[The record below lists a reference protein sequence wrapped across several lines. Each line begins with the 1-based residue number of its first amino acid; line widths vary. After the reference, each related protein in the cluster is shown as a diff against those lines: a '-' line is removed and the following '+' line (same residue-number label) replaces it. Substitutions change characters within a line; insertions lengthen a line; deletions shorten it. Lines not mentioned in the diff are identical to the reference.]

1 MAQIFRTFVLLS
13 SLAIFAFAE
22 PPRQS
27 LFANEMVLVRGKT
40 FRMGSPESEN
50 WREKD
55 ETLHAVRIDDFYIS
69 RYEVTQEKFKSVT
82 GKNPSAFSGKNLPV
96 ENVTWYDAV
105 EFCNKLSESEGLE
118 PAYRID
124 GENVS
129 WNKTANGYRLPT
141 EAEWEFAARA
151 GTSTPFST
159 GKIPGDRDAN
169 FYAHYPYNI
178 EQNYFHEENLETQ
191 PGYYRNKTVAVGSF
205 KPNAFGLYDVHGNVS
220 EWCFDFYGKY
230 PTDPLSENPSGPAS
244 GSTRVSRGGGFNDF
258 GKHLRS
264 AYRSS
269 SLADEASPWRGFRI
283 ARNAK

>member
-1 MAQIFRTFVLLS
+1 MTQIFRAFVFLG
-13 SLAIFAFAE
+13 SLAIFGFAE

-40 FRMGSPESEN
+40 FQMGSPESEN

-55 ETLHAVRIDDFYIS
+55 ETLHAVRVDDFYIS
-69 RYEVTQEKFKSVT
+69 RHEVTQEEFQSVT

-105 EFCNKLSESEGLE
+105 EFCNKLSESEGFK
-118 PAYRID
+118 PAYRIE
-124 GENVS
+124 GEDVV
-129 WNKTANGYRLPT
+129 WDRDANGYRLPT

-159 GKIPGDRDAN
+159 RKIPGDRDAN

-178 EQNYFHEENLETQ
+178 EQNYFHEEKLETQ
-191 PGYYRNKTVAVGSF
+191 PGHYRNKTVTVGSF
-205 KPNAFGLYDVHGNVS
+205 KPNAFGLYDIHGNVS

-230 PTDPLSENPSGPAS
+230 PMDSLSENPSGPAS

-269 SLADEASPWRGFRI
+269 SLADEASPSRGFRI